1 MIPDQRV
8 TELLDALAAGTPAPG
23 GGAAAAITGALG
35 AALAGMCGRLALP
48 RAAADARAG
57 VDAAI
62 ERADALRAQLADLA
76 DRDAAAFR
84 QVLEA
89 KRATDGTEEER
100 RLRRVAAWREAVR
113 VPAGVVRA
121 CREVALLA
129 RRMARE
135 GLPGAQGD
143 ALMAALLAAAAAA
156 GSQVN
161 LRLNL
166 EAAGRPEDLRVLADE
181 TEILLRETQRA
192 AAEARLAVEER
203 LTGRRGQPTG

>member
-1 MIPDQRV
+1 MNPDQR
-8 TELLDALAAGTPAPG
+8 LADVLGAIADGTPAPG
-23 GGAAAAITGALG
+23 GGAAAAVAGALA

-48 RAAADARAG
+48 RAAPEAHPG
-57 VDAAI
+57 VESLI
-62 ERADALRAQLADLA
+62 ERADALRAQLAALA
-76 DRDAAAFR
+76 ERDAEAYR

-89 KRATDGTEEER
+89 QRATDGTEGDR

-113 VPAGVVRA
+113 VPAGVIRA

-129 RRMARE
+129 RRMARD
-135 GLPGAQGD
+135 GLPGVQGD

-166 EAAGRPEDLRVLADE
+166 NAAGRPEDLRVLADE
-181 TEILLRETQRA
+181 SEILLRETQRA
-192 AAEARLAVEER
+192 AADARLAVEER
-203 LTGRRGQPTG
+203 LGGGRGGATA

>member
-1 MIPDQRV
+1 MTRSQPLGEV
-8 TELLDALAAGTPAPG
+8 LDAIAGGTPAPG
-23 GGAAAAITGALG
+23 GGAAAALTGALG

-48 RAAADARAG
+48 RATPDARPG
-57 VDAAI
+57 VDSLI
-62 ERADALRAQLADLA
+62 QRADALRTQLAELA
-76 DRDAAAFR
+76 DRDAEAFR

-89 KRATDGTEEER
+89 QRATDGTEADR
-100 RLRRVAAWREAVR
+100 RLRKVAAWREAVR

-129 RRMARE
+129 RRMARD

-192 AAEARLAVEER
+192 AADARLAVEER
-203 LTGRRGQPTG
+203 LTGRRGEPTG